1 MGADVDRNDLREA
14 EQYFRRYLEYHRF
27 KHNVMRL
34 SRTLKKGGSASEC
47 RFEYGREARG
57 PRRTL
62 SLLCLDAAGAGGAL
76 GRNAFHIVACDL
88 PYGVRHDAQLSR
100 GARPAGNWL
109 EALLERALP
118 DWKAALKP
126 GGAMALSF
134 NAQNMKP
141 DRVRALM
148 AGAGLEVM
156 EGGAYDGFAHWVEQA
171 ITRDIAICRKP
182 L

>member
-1 MGADVDRNDLREA
+1 
-14 EQYFRRYLEYHRF
+14 
-27 KHNVMRL
+27 MR
-34 SRTLKKGGSASEC
+34 
-47 RFEYGREARG
+47 
-57 PRRTL
+57 P
-62 SLLCLDAAGAGGAL
+62 LL
-76 GRNAFHIVACDL
+76 N
-88 PYGVRHDAQLSR
+88 
-100 GARPAGNWL
+100 
-109 EALLERALP
+109 
-118 DWKAALKP
+118 AALQDALYAMPDEVKP

-134 NAQNMKP
+134 NAQNMKL